1 MDEAAAVPNIR
12 IFFGHKVQSIDFDQ
26 RTMLVH
32 DSNESKDIRVAF
44 DFCIGA
50 DGSYSVVR
58 RQLMRVI
65 RCAFVL

>member
-1 MDEAAAVPNIR
+1 VPNIR

-32 DSNESKDIRVAF
+32 DSDEGKDIRVAF